1 MSTSEENRPMKLD
14 QLLNILQKI
23 VDADKRS
30 LDKDVKLSIDN
41 CAGSL
46 YEVGDGSHYVTLCN

>member
-1 MSTSEENRPMKLD
+1 MSTSEENRSMKLD

-23 VDADKRS
+23 VDSDKSS
-30 LDKDVKLSIDN
+30 LNKDVKISIDN

-46 YEVGDGSHYVTLCN
+46 YEVSDGSHYITLCN